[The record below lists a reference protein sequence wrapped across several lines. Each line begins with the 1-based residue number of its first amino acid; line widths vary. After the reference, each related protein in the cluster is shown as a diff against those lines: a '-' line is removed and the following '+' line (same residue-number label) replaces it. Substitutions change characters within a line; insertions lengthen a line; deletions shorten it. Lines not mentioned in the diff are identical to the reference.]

1 MFLQIFEV
9 VRILNREN
17 SRGMIN
23 RFGWK
28 RGCVGGLL
36 GVCWGCVSASTKVR
50 SAVSLSHFAAVKTA
64 MVHSK
69 TSLREASSL
78 PGRRG
83 CKQLEGWEGEGG
95 RHLVCNYC

>member
-28 RGCVGGLL
+28 RGCVGG
-36 GVCWGCVSASTKVR
+36 VSVHPRKP
-50 SAVSLSHFAAVKTA
+50 AAQCYFHILQQLKSA

-83 CKQLEGWEGEGG
+83 C
-95 RHLVCNYC
+95 